1 MEKFNVTLSVKN
13 YKAIAS
19 LEEEIEGDVF
29 LISGDNQTGKTSLM
43 HLLQEAWMLKA
54 ISTEPLS
61 RGEDNGYVKVTIPQ
75 MDGTPI
81 TIVHDFNTNN
91 PQGVFYAIKPDGSI
105 VNNLPTIRRL
115 IGDYAPITVEQ
126 FFSDMKYAESRRKL
140 VKTFLLP
147 LMGDGAQEIEVI
159 NKQINEGGSLYK
171 ERTSV
176 NSKIKVLETQLQTF
190 KVTPEEELML
200 DKYEASVNAIKT
212 LEDALVSNDTSHIE
226 EFRRGSLIFSEQL
239 KVYYN
244 AYFTEDANLK
254 VQHLV
259 AGSIA
264 FVEDVRTK
272 FSNLLANLDKLSDE
286 TNRELIKT
294 REDLNRGKEFLSSL
308 EVTKQKSISY
318 ESKFTELQQAN
329 TEKDQLEK
337 QIEELKKRRNVLLS
351 QSSLPAGIQ
360 TDGENITLDGFDFT
374 SEQVSLSEAMLTI
387 AEIMA
392 QLFDGKII
400 AMGPIA
406 EFGKKNRARLF
417 ELAKKYQKFVVLTKV
432 TEDQNVNIKA
442 IVE

>member
-1 MEKFNVTLSVKN
+1 
-13 YKAIAS
+13 
-19 LEEEIEGDVF
+19 
-29 LISGDNQTGKTSLM
+29 
-43 HLLQEAWMLKA
+43 
-54 ISTEPLS
+54 
-61 RGEDNGYVKVTIPQ
+61 
-75 MDGTPI
+75 
-81 TIVHDFNTNN
+81 
-91 PQGVFYAIKPDGSI
+91 
-105 VNNLPTIRRL
+105 
-115 IGDYAPITVEQ
+115 
-126 FFSDMKYAESRRKL
+126 MKYAESRRKL